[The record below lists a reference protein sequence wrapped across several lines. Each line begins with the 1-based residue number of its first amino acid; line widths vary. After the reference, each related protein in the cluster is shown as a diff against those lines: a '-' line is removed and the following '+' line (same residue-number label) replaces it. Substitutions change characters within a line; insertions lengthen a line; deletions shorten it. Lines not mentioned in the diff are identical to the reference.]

1 MGILE
6 EIREYFASTQNGAR
20 EIKTLPKEYS
30 AMVIRDNEG
39 YGVAI
44 EFDDIRDISE
54 KFANSRFFPEL
65 LRLVG

>member
-20 EIKTLPKEYS
+20 EIKTLSNDYP
-30 AMVIRDNEG
+30 AIVIRNNEG

-44 EFDDIRDISE
+44 EFDDAGN
-54 KFANSRFFPEL
+54 KFKSKKPGYIHGSRRNE
-65 LRLVG
+65 

>member
-54 KFANSRFFPEL
+54 NLPIADCFPEL
-65 LRLVG
+65 LQLAV